1 MRRGKRRKRS
11 QYSSGLSFYEDPKTV
26 NLKTIREVLLWI
38 LTTAAALALAVIC
51 WRYFGLR
58 VRVMNSSMEP
68 GITAGQSVLVNRL
81 SYQFGSPERGD
92 VIAFY
97 PGGNEEIQISV
108 KRVVAIPGDTVQ
120 VVDGVLLVNG
130 IPCALQESYS
140 SIEDEGT
147 AGNLITLEDEEYF
160 VMGDNPQESEDSR
173 SAGIGTVGEEDI
185 IGTVWLALPGGG
197 AGLTFIE

>member
-1 MRRGKRRKRS
+1 M
-11 QYSSGLSFYEDPKTV
+11 
-26 NLKTIREVLLWI
+26 
-38 LTTAAALALAVIC
+38 
-51 WRYFGLR
+51 
-58 VRVMNSSMEP
+58 
-68 GITAGQSVLVNRL
+68 
-81 SYQFGSPERGD
+81 
-92 VIAFY
+92 
-97 PGGNEEIQISV
+97 
-108 KRVVAIPGDTVQ
+108 AIPGDTVQ

>member
-26 NLKTIREVLLWI
+26 NLKAIREALLWI
-38 LTTAAALALAVIC
+38 LTTAAAAALAAVC
-51 WRYFGLR
+51 WRYFGFR
-58 VRVMNSSMEP
+58 VSVLNSSMEP
-68 GITAGQSVLVNRL
+68 GITAGQSVLINRL
-81 SYQFGSPERGD
+81 AYQFGSPEQGD

-97 PGGNEEIQISV
+97 PGGNEEIQVSV

-120 VVDGVLLVNG
+120 IVDGILLVNG

-147 AGNLITLEDEEYF
+147 AGNLITLEDDEYF
-160 VMGDNPQESEDSR
+160 VMGDNPSESEDSR

-185 IGTVWLALPGGG
+185 IGSVWAALPGNG
-197 AGLTFIE
+197 AELTFVE